1 MSELSIVHTADWHLG
16 ESFSGFHPSLRD
28 VLRRERRRVIAEMT
42 ERIASLDCD
51 LLVLCGDLF
60 DRADAAAEDRQI
72 LETFLHRVQAKK
84 VVILPGN
91 HDPSFGDSTWDRL
104 RYPEDKVYIVRENH
118 PHLDFPSL
126 NLRLFA
132 RPFRGKTARENF
144 FKGSLV
150 PLKNAFNVYL
160 AHGELV
166 ADGGASYYQPIERGW
181 LAKQRIDAAL
191 LGHIHQGGVITL
203 DPFKTPVV
211 YAGNPMG
218 RSFGETGVK
227 GFYHLI
233 LDDAGGHLRRDLS
246 FKALSGPRFFKHSI
260 VLDEDLDNLQEVR
273 DFILQNLKALQ
284 GYRGKRD
291 LLRLTLQGSLQG
303 VINPDYLK
311 EQLHHDLFYVEVTD
325 ELSPQIDEELLQKEM
340 SFLGAFYR
348 EKEKALTFATPE
360 EKVIIERAF
369 EKIKRATEALS
380 S

>member
-1 MSELSIVHTADWHLG
+1 M
-16 ESFSGFHPSLRD
+16 LRQ
-28 VLRRERRRVIAEMT
+28 ERRRVIAEMT
-42 ERIASLDCD
+42 DRIASLDCD
-51 LLVLCGDLF
+51 LVVLCGDLF
-60 DRADAAAEDRQI
+60 DHADAAVADRQV

-91 HDPSFGDSTWDRL
+91 HDPVFSESTWDRL
-104 RYPEDKVYIVRENH
+104 QYPADKVYIVRENH

-132 RPFRGKTARENF
+132 RPFRGKTATENF
-144 FKGSLV
+144 YKGSLV
-150 PLKNAFNVYL
+150 PLKNAFNLYL

-166 ADGGASYYQPIERGW
+166 ADGVASYYQPIERGW

-191 LGHIHQGGVITL
+191 LGHIHQGGVVTL

-218 RSFGETGVK
+218 RTFGETGVK
-227 GFYHLI
+227 GFYHLV
-233 LDDAGGHLRRDLS
+233 LDDAGGHLNRELS

-260 VLDEDLDNLQEVR
+260 VLDEHLENLQEVR
-273 DFILQNLKALQ
+273 DFILQDLKALQ
-284 GYRGKRD
+284 GYRGKQD

-303 VINPDYLK
+303 VINLDYLT
-311 EQLHHDLFYVEVTD
+311 EQLRHDLFYVEVTD
-325 ELSPQIDEELLQKEM
+325 ELTPQIDEDLLQKEM

-360 EKVIIERAF
+360 DQIVIERAF
-369 EKIKRATEALS
+369 DKIKRLVEAMQA
-380 S
+380 